1 MYVFVCVCVCVCVCV
16 ADVKEETRHL
26 DQSTV
31 RQGRGKLKIFL
42 NLKRIFGKK
51 GTTNSLK
58 TVAQLFNYSIIANYS
73 RLFYIFKLVLLK

>member
-1 MYVFVCVCVCVCVCV
+1 MCVPACGRLCMCVCVCV
-16 ADVKEETRHL
+16 ADVKEESRHL

-58 TVAQLFNYSIIANYS
+58 TVAQPLARSYS
-73 RLFYIFKLVLLK
+73 RQ

>member
-1 MYVFVCVCVCVCVCV
+1 MCVCVCVSVCACVRAFVYVCV

-58 TVAQLFNYSIIANYS
+58 TVA
-73 RLFYIFKLVLLK
+73 

>member
-1 MYVFVCVCVCVCVCV
+1 MCVCVCVSVCACVRAFMCVCVCVCV

-58 TVAQLFNYSIIANYS
+58 TVAQPLARSYS
-73 RLFYIFKLVLLK
+73 RQ

>member
-1 MYVFVCVCVCVCVCV
+1 MCLCVPACGRLCVCVCVCVCV

-58 TVAQLFNYSIIANYS
+58 TVAQPLARSYS
-73 RLFYIFKLVLLK
+73 RQ